1 MQKGE
6 AASWVGV
13 VLDGELEARG
23 EGGVRLGAANVGSL
37 AGEISLFQGGVRGA
51 MMVSTQPGAAVRHGR
66 RSDRSDKE
74 VRSNT
79 APSIG
84 SCASSG
90 RAWRHLA
97 ARDTQGERPGHWA
110 PSHCLRCSNQPPP
123 EPPIPPPP
131 LTTKVAAITFDELRT
146 LYGSYPEIGMRLVR
160 YTYSGPTYYGRDLP
174 GDRHAP
180 GAPVRASPP

>member
-51 MMVSTQPGAAVRHGR
+51 MMVSTQPGAAVRQSR
-66 RSDRSDKE
+66 RSE
-74 VRSNT
+74 VKHSLVCLLCLT
-79 APSIG
+79 SLG

-110 PSHCLRCSNQPPP
+110 PGHCLRCSNQPPP
-123 EPPIPPPP
+123 KPPIPPPP
-131 LTTKVAAITFDELRT
+131 LTA
-146 LYGSYPEIGMRLVR
+146 
-160 YTYSGPTYYGRDLP
+160 
-174 GDRHAP
+174 
-180 GAPVRASPP
+180 